1 MALNGDA
8 SSVRSSIEDFIPF
21 HQRLP
26 NYYVALQNATV
37 SIDGA
42 VYFNAVS
49 PRTRAE
55 SFVVVFSFWFSYTIL
70 WEEEG
75 QQSQSGTCGSFWHS
89 AGVTFGKGS
98 NISFVFRCIS
108 S

>member
-1 MALNGDA
+1 VALNGDA
-8 SSVRSSIEDFIPF
+8 SSVRSSIEDFIPL
-21 HQRLP
+21 HQRLL

-49 PRTRAE
+49 QRTRAE
-55 SFVVVFSFWFSYTIL
+55 RVVVVFALWFSYTIL

-75 QQSQSGTCGSFWHS
+75 QQSQSGTCGLF
-89 AGVTFGKGS
+89 
-98 NISFVFRCIS
+98 
-108 S
+108 